1 MVDTENQFQTTPV
14 IIKKLHIPTNFK
26 PEIVTQQS
34 KSEKAFNDKIKKE
47 EVKLL
52 EKLTKIS
59 EKVSQK
65 LQDDHRQLTEKLITF
80 LKRK

>member
-34 KSEKAFNDKIKKE
+34 KPEKAFNDKIKKE

-65 LQDDHRQLTEKLITF
+65 LRDDHRQLTEKLITF